1 MKLLPSNL
9 ETAQVLLARNTGA
22 NGFSDFARD
31 RLSFHLAAY
40 GGNVE
45 SAVAMATVEH
55 VANMITRTLQGAR
68 MRKQSAGG
76 SPDAGGLCVPQG
88 QRALD
93 CAVARNGKGNGMKTV
108 SLSET
113 DKAEVFAT
121 VANVLATRGAYARPL
136 ERMDIGECFRA
147 VESVNC
153 LALNVRW
160 QRDGDN
166 ETLAAL
172 SMPIY
177 DSPEME
183 HDRQAK
189 LTAKLSQALECLD
202 AALETDS
209 TRKRQAVFNAHK
221 LTLFALIARKQS
233 GNGKSKQR
241 ERAERADLAAYVKR
255 GAQALVS
262 KRLKSSPWQADLLAA
277 LESFQAQTD

>member
-1 MKLLPSNL
+1 MKLLASNL

-40 GGNVE
+40 GGKVE

-55 VANMITRTLQGAR
+55 VANMICRTLQGAR

-76 SPDAGGLCVPQG
+76 NPDAGGLCVPQG

-93 CAVARNGKGNGMKTV
+93 CAVARDGKGNGMKTV
-108 SLSET
+108 RLSDT
-113 DKAEVFAT
+113 DKGEVFAT

-136 ERMDIGECFRA
+136 ERADIGECFRA

-172 SMPIY
+172 SLPIY
-177 DSPEME
+177 DSPELE

-189 LTAKLSQALECLD
+189 LTAKLSQALECLN
-202 AALETDS
+202 AALESDLS
-209 TRKRQAVFNAHK
+209 RKRQAVFKAHK
-221 LTLFALIARKQS
+221 QTLLAIISRKQS

-241 ERAERADLAAYVKR
+241 ERAERAELAAYLKR
-255 GAQALVS
+255 GAQAMLA
-262 KRLKSSPWQADLLAA
+262 KRLASSPWQNDLVKA
-277 LESFQAQTD
+277 LESFQAQAE